1 MVNKDPG
8 SSAGSRGV
16 PSSSSTKMG
25 VGGSSVILGALLS
38 GGSLLSLGFSIVTV
52 SRGYSVVAVR
62 RLLNEVASLV
72 AELGL

>member
-38 GGSLLSLGFSIVTV
+38 GG
-52 SRGYSVVAVR
+52 
-62 RLLNEVASLV
+62 
-72 AELGL
+72 